1 MIPDRMPVKGLAILE
16 KATALTSE
24 AIMPGAMTLTTPVD
38 SRFVIIS
45 QETRPAR
52 ADVPSLSS
60 DSPTATPM
68 TNSNAI
74 WSISAPPALTSRKP
88 MLYSAPLVAAP
99 GTPITPGA
107 IA

>member
-1 MIPDRMPVKGLAILE
+1 MIPAMIAINTFWILSN
-16 KATALTSE
+16 ASVFTGSS
-24 AIMPGAMTLTTPVD
+24 AIAGISVVTTPVL
-38 SRFVIIS
+38 SRLVIIS
-45 QETRPAR
+45 QDTRPAS
-52 ADVPSLSS
+52 AEVPSRSS

-68 TNSNAI
+68 TNSHAI
-74 WSISAPPALTSRKP
+74 LSISAPPAFINRKP